1 MTPVDS
7 SPTPEARMLE
17 RAEWLHSL
25 SRRERDELFELPLRE
40 VDERFAR
47 WLSDARP
54 GRAPLP

>member
-7 SPTPEARMLE
+7 SPSPEARMLQ

-25 SRRERDELFELPLRE
+25 SQGEREELFELPLRE

-47 WLSDARP
+47 WLGEARH
-54 GRAPLP
+54 GRPVLP